1 MEKKTLLKKRQA
13 LGRGLSALLGES
25 EQQEQQQTENQ
36 QMSVGNVAEI
46 SLENIE
52 TNPFQPRQ
60 DFDPIALQ
68 ELADSIA
75 LQGII
80 QPITLRKLNEN
91 AYQIIAGERRFQASK
106 MAGLSQIPA
115 YIRTANDQQ
124 MLEMALIENIQREDL
139 NPIEIS
145 LSYQR
150 LISECHLRQ
159 EDLADRMG
167 KNRTTVTNYLRLLKL
182 PPVIQSGLRDKKL
195 TMGHA
200 RALINLENIEMQLAI
215 YDQILKDDLSVR
227 KVEEMV
233 RTMLTSSQNTAK
245 IPPKVLAQNPQIF
258 QLQGNLS
265 NKFGTKVQIKRGE
278 DQKGEIRIPFLSD
291 EDFNRILE
299 ILDI

>member
-1 MEKKTLLKKRQA
+1 MEKKTLLKKRQT

-25 EQQEQQQTENQ
+25 EQQEQQQIENQ
-36 QMSVGNVAEI
+36 QISVGNVAEI
-46 SLENIE
+46 LLENIE
-52 TNPFQPRQ
+52 VNPFQPRQ
-60 DFDPIALQ
+60 DFDQIALQ
-68 ELADSIA
+68 ELAESIRI
-75 LQGII
+75 QGII
-80 QPITLRKLNEN
+80 QPITVRKLSEN
-91 AYQIIAGERRFQASK
+91 AYQIISGERRFQASK
-106 MAGLSQIPA
+106 LEGLTLIPA
-115 YIRTANDQQ
+115 YIRNANDQQ
-124 MLEMALIENIQREDL
+124 MLEMALMENIQREDL

-150 LISECHLRQ
+150 LISECNLRQ

-167 KNRTTVTNYLRLLKL
+167 KNRSTVTNYLRLLKL
-182 PPVIQSGLRDKKL
+182 PPVIQAGLRDKKL
-195 TMGHA
+195 TTGHA

-215 YDQILKDDLSVR
+215 YDQILKDELSVR

-233 RTMLTSSQNTAK
+233 REMLTSSPKTVQNTK
-245 IPPKVLAQNPQIF
+245 IVAQNPQIY